1 MPLSEEEKT
10 YIVNQVVEILGAPD
24 REQRITAL
32 RQRVL
37 DGAAEESNLLD
48 DTVYSVVQAILEL
61 YE

>member
-10 YIVNQVVEILGAPD
+10 YIVNQVAEILGAPD

-32 RQRVL
+32 RRRVL
-37 DGAAEESNLLD
+37 DDAREEGNLLD